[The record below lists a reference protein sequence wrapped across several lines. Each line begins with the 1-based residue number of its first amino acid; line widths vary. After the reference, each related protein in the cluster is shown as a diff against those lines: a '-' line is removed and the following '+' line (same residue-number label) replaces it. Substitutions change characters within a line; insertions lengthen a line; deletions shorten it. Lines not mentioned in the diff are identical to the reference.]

1 MSKKSKKIKE
11 KKIPRFV
18 AAKDVPKYISVR
30 EYIDIGNV
38 KINNNFETEAGQKL
52 DLSKKWFQ
60 RLVYVNQFILLLSLL
75 AAFMIF
81 VFLSNNESPTVFANF
96 NTGKLMCSN
105 EPISLNNNKAIG
117 RESEHYQS
125 LCKELADFNEDIN

>member
-1 MSKKSKKIKE
+1 MAKKIKE

-18 AAKDVPKYISVR
+18 AAKDVPKYISVK

-38 KINNNFETEAGQKL
+38 KISNNFETEAGQKL

-60 RLVYVNQFILLLSLL
+60 KLIYVNQFILLMSLL

-105 EPISLNNNKAIG
+105 EPISLNNNKPIG
-117 RESEHYQS
+117 RESEHYQQ
-125 LCKELADFNEDIN
+125 LCKELTDFNEDIN